1 MPTKIQ
7 IQSDYITLGQ
17 LLKLTGIVST
27 GGQAKF
33 FLKEYMV
40 KVNEEPEQ
48 RRGKKLYPG
57 DLISIAGV
65 GQFQIERED

>member
-1 MPTKIQ
+1 MSAKIQ

-33 FLKEYMV
+33 FLKEYRV

>member
-33 FLKEYMV
+33 FLKEYRV